1 MDVEA
6 QILYDRTVIAFN
18 KFDAKTQAEMIVK
31 VKEKLASHYKSVK
44 AIGLG
49 AAKCYVDASE
59 KFLEVYD
66 K

>member
-1 MDVEA
+1 MDAEA
-6 QILYDRTVIAFN
+6 QILYDRTVIAFE
-18 KFDAKTQAEMIVK
+18 KFDAKTQAEMVVGVK
-31 VKEKLASHYKSVK
+31 AKLASHYRSVK

-49 AAKCYVDASE
+49 YAKCYVEAGE